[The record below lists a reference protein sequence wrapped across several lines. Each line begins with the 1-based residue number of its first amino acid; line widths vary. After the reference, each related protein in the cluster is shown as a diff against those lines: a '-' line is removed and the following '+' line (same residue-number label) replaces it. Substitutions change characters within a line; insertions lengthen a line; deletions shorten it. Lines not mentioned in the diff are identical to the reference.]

1 MVLSD
6 DSVLSRKS
14 SSIFK
19 SLGKSNPCSDG
30 HACKR
35 GRQSAQEPLFHVALC
50 S

>member
-1 MVLSD
+1 VVLSD
-6 DSVLSRKS
+6 DSLLSRKS

-35 GRQSAQEPLFHVALC
+35 GRQCAQETLIRAALW